1 MKILG
6 VIPARGGSK
15 SIPRKNLS
23 DVHGRPLL
31 SFIVEAAKNTRT
43 LDRVI
48 LTTEDEEIAAVGRKW
63 GAETPFMRPA
73 ELAEDEVGLV
83 PVAQHAMRAMDEF
96 GYPSDIVV
104 SIQVTSPF
112 IEAKDIDRVVDKL
125 LETDAD
131 SAASVEPIAHEH
143 PYWVKKLEGDRLRPF
158 NEYTNESFL
167 QRQELPPAHIFDGGV
182 FARKRKLLE
191 NWSGND
197 FCMGED
203 VRAVVFGGK
212 KSLHIDDPIQLEMVR
227 VLIQSDS

>member
-1 MKILG
+1 MISFNLHWERRPNVFRAGSLRCAELLPQGINLKILG

-104 SIQVTSPF
+104 SIQATSPF

-131 SAASVEPIAHEH
+131 SAASVEPIAHEGI
-143 PYWVKKLEGDRLRPF
+143 VKL
-158 NEYTNESFL
+158 S
-167 QRQELPPAHIFDGGV
+167 
-182 FARKRKLLE
+182 
-191 NWSGND
+191 W
-197 FCMGED
+197 
-203 VRAVVFGGK
+203 
-212 KSLHIDDPIQLEMVR
+212 
-227 VLIQSDS
+227 

>member
-1 MKILG
+1 MNS
-6 VIPARGGSK
+6 VRGREDLDDRGS
-15 SIPRKNLS
+15 NLWK
-23 DVHGRPLL
+23 G
-31 SFIVEAAKNTRT
+31 
-43 LDRVI
+43 
-48 LTTEDEEIAAVGRKW
+48 
-63 GAETPFMRPA
+63 
-73 ELAEDEVGLV
+73 
-83 PVAQHAMRAMDEF
+83 Q
-96 GYPSDIVV
+96 
-104 SIQVTSPF
+104 
-112 IEAKDIDRVVDKL
+112 
-125 LETDAD
+125 
-131 SAASVEPIAHEH
+131 
-143 PYWVKKLEGDRLRPF
+143 DRLRPF